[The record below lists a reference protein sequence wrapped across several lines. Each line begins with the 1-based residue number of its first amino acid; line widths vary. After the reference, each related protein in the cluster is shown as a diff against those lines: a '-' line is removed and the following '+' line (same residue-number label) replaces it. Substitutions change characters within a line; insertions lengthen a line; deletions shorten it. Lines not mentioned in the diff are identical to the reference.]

1 MKDIQLNNFTKYLK
15 DKPMDKK
22 PCIFKMYGN
31 EEKRCVV
38 CGYIIPA
45 TCNDLKALEETIKST
60 TEKPR
65 CKPQTNG

>member
-1 MKDIQLNNFTKYLK
+1 
-15 DKPMDKK
+15 MDKK